1 MHSFLFVL
9 LVVMRV
15 ALDVILTPSGW
26 MMHLA
31 KTEVSDAVAIE
42 MYYLQSVNIQCP
54 KILGLV

>member
-26 MMHLA
+26 MMHFA
-31 KTEVSDAVAIE
+31 KTEVFNAFAIE
-42 MYYLQSVNIQCP
+42 IN
-54 KILGLV
+54 